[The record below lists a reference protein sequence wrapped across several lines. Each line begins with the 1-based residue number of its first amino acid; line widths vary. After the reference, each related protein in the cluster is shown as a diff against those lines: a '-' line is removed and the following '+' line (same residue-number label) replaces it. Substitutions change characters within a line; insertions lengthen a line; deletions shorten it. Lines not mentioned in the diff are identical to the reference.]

1 MKIVLIE
8 DNKVLNNTLVRSL
21 NDQFN
26 IKGFSDPEMALLY
39 IEENFVDVVISDI
52 KLPKISGMELLEKIK
67 KISNDTY
74 ILLITG
80 YGTIEEAVEAI
91 KLGAFDYMLKP
102 IDTEVLKIK
111 LRQIEDTINI
121 RQKINFQD
129 KENKIIFVSKVM
141 QDILNLAK
149 KVAYSDSTVLING
162 ESGTGKEL
170 VAKFIHENSPRNV
183 KPLISINCA
192 NLQETVFESELF
204 GYKKGAFTGADK
216 NKKGLIALANGGTLF
231 LDEIGEI
238 PLNIQ
243 AKLLRFIET
252 KEFYP
257 LGSEFPERSDVRII
271 AATNKR
277 LNELIEK
284 NEFRQD
290 LYYRLNVI
298 NIELPPLRKRKDD
311 IMPLAY
317 YFLEKYKYLNKKII
331 DFTDKAK
338 DILLS
343 YNFAGNIR
351 ELSNLIER
359 AMIIETGPYITDSSI
374 IVEKCFSNNELKSI
388 DEVIKEHILKV
399 LRHTNFDKKKASE
412 ILKID
417 RSTLYRKL
425 KEYEIL

>member
-374 IVEKCFSNNELKSI
+374 VVEKCFSNNELKSI